1 MNVQRNQ
8 IITKLNKKLTDKKLS
23 ISLENSIYEYSKNEC
38 DKKGFLSNWDNENF
52 KRYYLHKL
60 LSIYYN
66 INTESSVKNSTL
78 IKNLKS
84 KTINVCDVVN
94 MTPYEMFPEHWSQ
107 LREKQQATDEFLYFR
122 KPDINTDEY
131 KCGKCKQRKC
141 TYYELQTRSA
151 DEPMTTFILCLECG
165 NKWRC

>member
-1 MNVQRNQ
+1 
-8 IITKLNKKLTDKKLS
+8 
-23 ISLENSIYEYSKNEC
+23 
-38 DKKGFLSNWDNENF
+38 
-52 KRYYLHKL
+52 
-60 LSIYYN
+60 
-66 INTESSVKNSTL
+66 
-78 IKNLKS
+78 
-84 KTINVCDVVN
+84 
-94 MTPYEMFPEHWSQ
+94 MFPEHWSQ